1 MDNAPPGSKQ
11 VRSNTHIAS
20 LARFADHATGWQ
32 VLVQEI
38 AEIEELIVDARKP
51 SDPQALWSLHLL
63 QSTLRLKRQQ
73 LKDHM
78 VHNNIP

>member
-1 MDNAPPGSKQ
+1 M
-11 VRSNTHIAS
+11 AS

-51 SDPQALWSLHLL
+51 SDAQALWSLHLL
-63 QSTLRLKRQQ
+63 QSTLRVKRQQ

-78 VHNNIP
+78 VQSIS

>member
-1 MDNAPPGSKQ
+1 M
-11 VRSNTHIAS
+11 AS

-32 VLVQEI
+32 VLIQEI

-78 VHNNIP
+78 VHNNIS

>member
-1 MDNAPPGSKQ
+1 M
-11 VRSNTHIAS
+11 AS
-20 LARFADHATGWQ
+20 LAHLADHATGWQ

-63 QSTLRLKRQQ
+63 QSTLRVKRQQ

-78 VHNNIP
+78 VHGSS

>member
-1 MDNAPPGSKQ
+1 MP
-11 VRSNTHIAS
+11 S
-20 LARFADHATGWQ
+20 LPHPADHGTEWQ

-51 SDPQALWSLHLL
+51 SDPHAVWSLHLL
-63 QSTLRLKRQQ
+63 QSTLRVKRQQ

-78 VHNNIP
+78 IHSSS